1 MRRGKKKEG
10 MATVLFDCVYTAQK
24 TQKSKKYQD
33 GRVKYNRDNHKV
45 SLYDMEVNKSNIII
59 VHFHIIS
66 KKYF

>member
-1 MRRGKKKEG
+1 

-45 SLYDMEVNKSNIII
+45 SLYDMEVQIQ
-59 VHFHIIS
+59 HHPTLFL
-66 KKYF
+66 